1 MAEIRRLRIDEAPL
15 VRQLVRLA
23 IDDMART
30 YPEDDVGISERGLAN
45 LETQFG
51 IGAVHEDELT
61 AVAVD
66 GDKIVGF
73 VCAWITRGRATPGI
87 SGEIDW
93 LWARPDS
100 MRPEIERELAS
111 YAVSWLRERGAR
123 SIFKMD
129 DIHHP
134 RRELWESVG
143 FVEDVIRFSIYDE

>member
-15 VRQLVRLA
+15 VRELVRLA

-45 LETQFG
+45 LETQFR

-93 LWARPDS
+93 LWARRDS
-100 MRPEIERELAS
+100 MRPEIAS
-111 YAVSWLRERGAR
+111 SRATPSRGYASVVLVRSSRWTTSIIRAASSGRASGSLRT
-123 SIFKMD
+123 
-129 DIHHP
+129 
-134 RRELWESVG
+134 
-143 FVEDVIRFSIYDE
+143 